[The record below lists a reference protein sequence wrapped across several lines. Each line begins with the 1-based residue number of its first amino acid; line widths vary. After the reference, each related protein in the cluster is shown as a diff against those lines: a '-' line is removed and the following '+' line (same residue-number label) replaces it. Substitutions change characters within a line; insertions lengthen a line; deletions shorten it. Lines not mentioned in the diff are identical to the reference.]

1 MDATRNNVRVQFLH
15 GDAVCFAMEQAG
27 IPVVRDLRVRNDGIE
42 SLVGAELGIQLQPDL
57 GAEKRF
63 SIPTLASGEVHELG
77 RPDVRLEPGRLRKVI
92 ERERASLCLR
102 VYAQGECLAEEIRDV
117 DVLAFNEWPGH
128 RAPLG
133 LLASFVTPN
142 KTALLPLVS
151 EVKSALAAATGSN
164 AIDGYRARSKDRVLQ
179 FVRSAFECI
188 TRHDVSYASLPASYE
203 ETGQKVRLV
212 ETVLSERTANC
223 LDATLLYASLIECF
237 GLRPLLIL
245 MHGHALLAVWLVEEQ
260 FPEGIVEDSARLRTS
275 MDLGQIV
282 ALDTTLSLGESRT
295 PDAFAR
301 AVATAREALTRESQ
315 FVAALDVHVLRD
327 DGYRPLSLRAL
338 DGRPGDS
345 PPEHET
351 VDMEAVRRLLRE
363 TAQEPHGAP
372 RDSASRAAP
381 MSPAARRFQKWK
393 DSLLDLTLRNKLLHF
408 RTSRRGALP
417 LEVPDL
423 AQFEDL
429 LAADKAFE
437 VLPKASTEPDDGRS
451 PELVA
456 ARNAPVAVRE
466 RRLQDLAGGRLHSPL
481 SAEELSTRALFLER
495 TAKTD
500 LEEGGASTLF
510 VAIGL
515 LRWFESADT
524 DEPKLTPLLL
534 YPVSLRFDRQKRR
547 TTLRKLDEDA
557 VPNQTLIEKMRR
569 DFKVDLTKLGTLDA
583 DGSGVDTAAMLRAAR
598 QSIQQMPRWEI
609 LEEAHLGHFTFTKF
623 LMWKDL
629 DENETE
635 LVANPVVQHIAD
647 DDSASALSIPPRVRP
662 EDLDAQI
669 APTDLPC
676 VLSADSSQMLAMHAA
691 LSGTGLV
698 LQGPPGTGKSQ
709 TITNLIAAALA
720 NGKSVLF
727 VSEKM
732 AALEVVHRRLRDVG
746 LDDFCLELHSHKTTR
761 KQVIESFGRALQAP
775 PASDNSASWTH
786 SSAEL
791 AALKTQ
797 LNQYVRALHAPTPL
811 GKSLYE
817 VMGRQ
822 IELASLPELG
832 LPLAD
837 PLRLSAERF
846 AQLRSAVDEFATRAQ
861 PVTPCSDNPWRWSN
875 QRDWTSALEEEL
887 ISIAS
892 SLPEALREVDES
904 ASDLATTL
912 ATPPAAA
919 PTALVQL
926 VSQTRAIEHELDTL
940 CQETA
945 AGPVPRDAFEGAT
958 WPQLRTAV
966 HDYTNRRRAHTRK
979 LSALSARWS
988 DDFRLEELSVLA
1000 ALFKRWT
1007 NAFVVF
1013 AWMFLWNARRR
1024 LRRLARVRLPPNQ
1037 QILEDIEAARA
1048 APREQDE
1055 LRRCEQ
1061 ALCVELADVWSES
1074 PDPDALDATIARGER
1089 ARTAWQRLRTLPS
1102 GAACGEDPASWK
1114 NMLERLAPQRTR
1126 LERAL
1131 DVAALAERRFVE
1143 VTRPGSRP
1151 WPEATSAAHRSELN
1165 AVALR
1170 ASHAIAHFRNWCLYQ
1185 HEAANLATLGLRG
1198 LVDAHQAGRIAA
1210 EQISGCWE
1218 RAALTRWRKAAVDT
1232 EPALRNFSD
1241 LVQDRTV
1248 LKFTDCDAA
1257 HELLA
1262 REWIRA
1268 RLRAGVPDTETARK
1282 DSELQL
1288 LRREIQKKARHIAIR
1303 KLLQSIPELRSRLKP
1318 CFLMSPLSVAQ
1329 YLPAA
1334 SAFDLVIFDEASQ
1347 IETHDAIGAIAR
1359 GKQAIIVGDSRQLPP
1374 TRFFS
1379 RSIDPDE
1386 THEHDDDVVD
1396 LESILDEAKARN
1408 LPELTLGWHYRSR
1421 HDALIEFSNKRYYED
1436 RLQVFPSARSNVA
1449 DLGIA
1454 WHPVPEGMFYSSASR
1469 ANTRTNPEEAKALVA
1484 QLTSSLMRDEPAA
1497 RTFGVVTFSLS
1508 QKELIHELL
1517 EREREA
1523 HPEIERHWAGTE
1535 PMFVKNLENVQG
1547 DERDEILFSIAYARN
1562 ENGKL
1567 NHHFGPLS
1575 NPGGERRLNVAITRA
1590 RKMLR
1595 VFSTL
1600 THDQIELSRTKARGA
1615 EDLRAFLRF
1624 AVERGHQSQ
1633 HRVSA
1638 PVFDSALERDIC
1650 RTLTDA
1656 GYVVR
1661 TKVGCGAYRVDLAV
1675 EHPQQP
1681 GVYALAIE
1689 CDGPMYDSAKAC
1701 RDRDRLRAEVLRDL
1715 SWSTYRVWSMA
1726 WHFGR
1731 EREIEKLL
1739 AAVKKACAV
1748 VPEQPRASVSEQ
1760 VEGDA
1765 PSVTAP
1771 HAARGRRSASAKDR
1785 APSVSTPD
1793 AAQDRRSASARA
1805 RDPDLSTSPAPEDR
1819 RSARTPRPRATQAD
1833 AADVATA
1840 GERIER
1846 GMRARTP
1853 ASSRRGRAGGSAAS
1867 VLEEEV
1873 VTVKHAA
1880 KVSTRSAGT
1889 SRDAV
1894 TTHPAGSRRAG
1905 TKVTARREQ
1914 PGVTLGTFAN
1924 YDLLQE
1930 LRDGGMAQCYRAR
1943 DRATGQVVF
1952 LKRVRMGS
1960 MHEGSLQ
1967 RELDIYAKLQGSN
1980 SSCENVLSILGTER
1994 DEEYV
1999 ALVTEF
2005 ADGGDLARHVRA
2017 QRGERLEPSETVA
2030 IALDITRG
2038 VVQLHEKAIVHRD
2051 LKPANILRSAGKWKI
2066 ADFGIAKDQH
2076 RAMPGATFQQAG
2088 SYGYAPPEQ
2097 WAGTAADPSADVF
2110 ALGKLLA
2117 FMTTGGTDPDAI
2129 PLRCQALRQLAF
2141 QCTAHP
2147 ATERPTSANVLRGLE
2162 QLATT

>member
-1 MDATRNNVRVQFLH
+1 MPAVMDAPRNTVRLQFLH
-15 GDAVCFAMEQAG
+15 GDVVCFAMEQAG
-27 IPVVRDLRVRNDGIE
+27 IPILRDVRVRNDGIE

-57 GAEKRF
+57 GAETRF
-63 SIPTLASGEVHELG
+63 SIPALASGQVHELG
-77 RPDVRLEPGRLRKVI
+77 RPDVRLEPGRLRKVV
-92 ERERASLCLR
+92 ERERATLCLR
-102 VYAQGECLAEEIRDV
+102 VYAQGECLAEEIRNV
-117 DVLAFNEWPGH
+117 DVLAFNEWPGQ
-128 RAPLG
+128 RAPIG

-142 KTALLPLVS
+142 QTALVPLVS
-151 EVKSALAAATGSN
+151 DVKSALATATGSN
-164 AIDGYRARSKDRVLQ
+164 AIDGYQARSKDRVLQ
-179 FVRSAFECI
+179 FVRYAFECI
-188 TRHDVSYASLPASYE
+188 RQRDVSYATLPASYE
-203 ETGQKVRLV
+203 ETGQKIRLV
-212 ETVLSERTANC
+212 ETVLAERTANC
-223 LDATLLYASLIECF
+223 LDATLLSASLLECF

-245 MHGHALLAVWLVEEQ
+245 MRGHALLGVWLLEEQ
-260 FPEGIVEDSARLRTS
+260 FPEGIVEDSARLRTL

-282 ALDTTLSLGESRT
+282 ALETTLALGESNT
-295 PDAFAR
+295 PDAFERAIAR
-301 AVATAREALTRESQ
+301 AREALTRDPQ

-327 DGYRPLSLRAL
+327 DGYRPLSFRTL
-338 DGRPGDS
+338 DGQPGHL
-345 PPEHET
+345 PAEYET
-351 VDMEAVRRLLRE
+351 VDIEAVRRLLRE
-363 TAQEPHGAP
+363 PDEASQ
-372 RDSASRAAP
+372 DSPSHAAP

-408 RTSRRGALP
+408 RTSRRGSLP
-417 LEVPDL
+417 LDVPDL

-429 LAADKAFE
+429 LAADKTFE
-437 VLPKASTEPDDGRS
+437 VLPKPSNEANDSRS

-456 ARNAPVAVRE
+456 ARNVPVAVKE

-481 SAEELSTRALFLER
+481 SSEELSNRALFLER

-515 LRWFESADT
+515 LRWFESPDS

-569 DFKVDLTKLGTLDA
+569 DFRVDLTRLSTLDA
-583 DGSGVDTAAMLRAAR
+583 DDSGIDVPAMLRAAR

-629 DENETE
+629 HENESE
-635 LVANPVVQHIAD
+635 LVANRVVQHIAD
-647 DDSASALSIPPRVRP
+647 HDLAIPLSTPSRVSP
-662 EDLDAQI
+662 EDLDEQI
-669 APTDLPC
+669 APSDLPC

-746 LDDFCLELHSHKTTR
+746 LEDFCLELHSHKTTR

-775 PASDNSASWTH
+775 AASDNSASWAQ

-791 AALKTQ
+791 ARLKTQ
-797 LNQYVRALHAPTPL
+797 LNQYVRALHAPTAL
-811 GKSLYE
+811 GKSLYDI
-817 VMGRQ
+817 MGRQ
-822 IELASLPELG
+822 IELASSPELD
-832 LPLAD
+832 LPLTD
-837 PLRLSAERF
+837 PLQLSAERF
-846 AQLRSAVDEFATRAQ
+846 AQLRAAVDEFATRAG
-861 PVTPCSDNPWRWSN
+861 PVTPCSDNPWRWSS
-875 QRDWTSALEEEL
+875 QQDWTSALEEEL
-887 ISIAS
+887 TSVAA
-892 SLPEALREVDES
+892 SLPDALREVDES
-904 ASDLATTL
+904 ASDLAATL
-912 ATPPAAA
+912 VTPPPAA
-919 PTALVQL
+919 TDALVQL
-926 VSQTRAIEHELDTL
+926 VSQSRAIEHELEAL

-945 AGPVPRDAFEGAT
+945 AGPVPRDALEAAT

-966 HDYTNRRRAHTRK
+966 HDYTHRRRAHARVQT
-979 LSALSARWS
+979 ALSARWS
-988 DDFRLEELSVLA
+988 DGFRVEELSALA

-1013 AWMFLWNARRR
+1013 AWMFLWSARRR
-1024 LRRLARVRLPPNQ
+1024 LRKLARAGLPSNP

-1048 APREQDE
+1048 TPREQDE
-1055 LRRCEQ
+1055 LRRSEQ
-1061 ALCVELADVWSES
+1061 ALCVELADVWSEN

-1089 ARTAWQRLRTLPS
+1089 ARTAWQRVRTLP
-1102 GAACGEDPASWK
+1102 GGVACGDDLATWRK
-1114 NMLERLAPQRTR
+1114 MLERLVPQRMR

-1131 DVAALAERRFVE
+1131 DVAAVAEQRFVE
-1143 VTRPGSRP
+1143 ITRPSSRP
-1151 WPEATSAAHRSELN
+1151 WPDTASPMHRSELG

-1170 ASHAIAHFRNWCLYQ
+1170 ASHAITHFRNWCLYQ
-1185 HEAANLATLGLRG
+1185 REAANLVTLGLRR
-1198 LVDAHQAGRIAA
+1198 LVDAHKAGSVTA
-1210 EQISGCWE
+1210 EQIAACWE
-1218 RAALTRWRKAAVDT
+1218 RAVLTRWRKAAVDA

-1262 REWIRA
+1262 REWIRG
-1268 RLRAGVPDTETARK
+1268 RLRARVPETETARK

-1303 KLLQSIPELRSRLKP
+1303 KLIQSIPELRQRLKP

-1359 GKQAIIVGDSRQLPP
+1359 GNQAIIVGDSKQLPP

-1379 RSIDPDE
+1379 RSIDTDE
-1386 THEHDDDVVD
+1386 TREHDDDVVD

-1436 RLQVFPSARSNVA
+1436 RLQVFPSARSSVE

-1484 QLTSSLMRDEPAA
+1484 HLTSSLMRYEPAA

-1508 QKELIHELL
+1508 QKELINELL

-1547 DERDEILFSIAYARN
+1547 DERDEILFSIAYAKN

-1600 THDQIELSRTKARGA
+1600 THDQVELSRTKAQGA

-1624 AVERGHQSQ
+1624 AVERGHESQ
-1633 HRVSA
+1633 QRVSA
-1638 PVFDSALERDIC
+1638 PVFDSALERDIYQ
-1650 RTLTDA
+1650 TLTDA

-1731 EREIEKLL
+1731 EREIAKLL
-1739 AAVKKACAV
+1739 AAVKKACAEAA
-1748 VPEQPRASVSEQ
+1748 EQPLASLSAPVEGHENRRSSPTQGTRPKQSGSSDVPAARERVDRGTRVRTTGSSRPGRSNGSPASVHTEQVATEQVATVRRAS
-1760 VEGDA
+1760 
-1765 PSVTAP
+1765 
-1771 HAARGRRSASAKDR
+1771 
-1785 APSVSTPD
+1785 
-1793 AAQDRRSASARA
+1793 
-1805 RDPDLSTSPAPEDR
+1805 
-1819 RSARTPRPRATQAD
+1819 
-1833 AADVATA
+1833 
-1840 GERIER
+1840 
-1846 GMRARTP
+1846 
-1853 ASSRRGRAGGSAAS
+1853 
-1867 VLEEEV
+1867 
-1873 VTVKHAA
+1873 
-1880 KVSTRSAGT
+1880 KVSTRSAGAVA
-1889 SRDAV
+1889 SRA
-1894 TTHPAGSRRAG
+1894 AGSVRARSE
-1905 TKVTARREQ
+1905 A
-1914 PGVTLGTFAN
+1914 TLLRASQLGAFAN

-1930 LRDGGMAQCYRAR
+1930 LRGGGMAQCYRAR

-1952 LKRVRMGS
+1952 LKRVRVGS
-1960 MHEGSLQ
+1960 MHEESLQ
-1967 RELDIYAKLQGSN
+1967 RELDIYSKLQS
-1980 SSCENVLSILGTER
+1980 SSCENVLTILGQER

-2005 ADGGDLARHVRA
+2005 ADGGDLEHHVRA
-2017 QRGERLEPSETVA
+2017 QRGERLEPAEAVA
-2030 IALDITRG
+2030 IALDVARG
-2038 VVQLHEKAIVHRD
+2038 LVQLHALAIVHRD
-2051 LKPANILRSAGKWKI
+2051 LKPANVLRSAGKWKI

-2076 RAMPGATFQQAG
+2076 HAMPGATFQQAG

-2097 WAGTAADPSADVF
+2097 WAGTQADPSADVF
-2110 ALGKLLA
+2110 ALGKLVA
-2117 FMTTGGTDPDAI
+2117 FMVTGGTDPDAI
-2129 PLRCQALRQLAF
+2129 PLKCQALRQLAF

-2147 ATERPTSANVLRGLE
+2147 ATERPSSGQVLRVLE
-2162 QLATT
+2162 KRS